1 MTFHDKK
8 KLGLILVLISSFGYG
23 TMPAIA
29 QRGFQAGI
37 SAETMLAFRYIVSII
52 LIWMYVWY
60 KRIPFKLPVRTILF
74 LLFLGMLMV
83 GGSTFVYES
92 YKYVPGAIVSLL
104 VNLYVVLV
112 VIIEILIGWE
122 KLKISKF
129 GCVALALTGLII
141 IVWVPEGE
149 VSFHIWGIVFA
160 ILTAV
165 CYAFYTIGIG
175 AKGTRQ
181 TAPEIVT
188 AYTLIPP
195 GVFNI
200 VRCMVTDQPLLPVGF
215 EQWMVA
221 TYIGVISTFVA
232 GLCFIIAV
240 KHIGSGNAALINT
253 TEPMFAYITGIVL
266 MGDIISLRSTFGGVL
281 IVIAIVWLN
290 MISRS
295 PNNIKFQV

>member
-1 MTFHDKK
+1 MTLRDKK

-29 QRGFQAGI
+29 QKGFQIGM
-37 SAETMLAFRYIVSII
+37 SAETMLAYRYIVSII
-52 LIWMYVWY
+52 LIWIYVWY
-60 KRIPFKLPVRTILF
+60 KKIPSKLPIRNILF
-74 LLFLGMLMV
+74 LLFLGILMV

-92 YKYVPGAIVSLL
+92 YKYVPGAIVALL

-112 VIIEILIGWE
+112 VIVEILIGRE

-129 GCVALALTGLII
+129 GCVALALTGLIT
-141 IVWVPEGE
+141 IVWVPEGQ

-160 ILTAV
+160 ILTAL

-175 AKGTRQ
+175 EKGTRQ

-200 VRCMVTDQPLLPVGF
+200 VRCMATDQPLLPVGF
-215 EQWMVA
+215 EQWA
-221 TYIGVISTFVA
+221 YASYIGVISTFLA

-253 TEPMFAYITGIVL
+253 TEPMFAYITGIIL
-266 MGDIISLRSTFGGVL
+266 MGDLISLRSTFGGVL
-281 IVIAIVWLN
+281 IVTAIIWLN
-290 MISRS
+290 LINR
-295 PNNIKFQV
+295 NNKEL